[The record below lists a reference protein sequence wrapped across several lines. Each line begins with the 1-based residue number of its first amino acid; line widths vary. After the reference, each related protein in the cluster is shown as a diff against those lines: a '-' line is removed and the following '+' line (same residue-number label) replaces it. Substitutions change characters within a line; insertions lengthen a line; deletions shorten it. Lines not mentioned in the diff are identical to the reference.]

1 MTEVAPGVRFSDF
14 DIFLTPAL
22 AFAIDFIWRTSSL
35 VHSRRTIFLALAIL
49 TPVLVRRPCSTRH
62 DDGNGMTKWR
72 VYRCQQRRRAA
83 RPSASARGYGADWQ
97 ALRASTPHTQR
108 QVTTWTISRPGTLAV
123 PMTQATSLGV
133 AIGATRVRRPSTMV
147 ALATPV
153 RPRKLFTKGR
163 LTGWVH
169 TSLKRQIGDFS
180 QFLFSSTRPG
190 LRPTSALLQNRRHLK
205 FLNGWP
211 PIVSTDTCW
220 VRWRQVLHGLL
231 LDPQNNNLPGVS
243 SE

>member
-49 TPVLVRRPCSTRH
+49 TPVLVRRPCITRH

-97 ALRASTPHTQR
+97 ALRASTPHTPKAGYDLDHIKAR
-108 QVTTWTISRPGTLAV
+108 NAGGTDDASNLAWRCHRCHSRKTAKHDG
-123 PMTQATSLGV
+123 GF
-133 AIGATRVRRPSTMV
+133 GH
-147 ALATPV
+147 
-153 RPRKLFTKGR
+153 PRTA
-163 LTGWVH
+163 
-169 TSLKRQIGDFS
+169 S
-180 QFLFSSTRPG
+180 QTF
-190 LRPTSALLQNRRHLK
+190 H
-205 FLNGWP
+205 
-211 PIVSTDTCW
+211 
-220 VRWRQVLHGLL
+220 
-231 LDPQNNNLPGVS
+231 
-243 SE
+243 

>member
-1 MTEVAPGVRFSDF
+1 MKLSRICPCGYRVPGGT
-14 DIFLTPAL
+14 LCA
-22 AFAIDFIWRTSSL
+22 
-35 VHSRRTIFLALAIL
+35 
-49 TPVLVRRPCSTRH
+49 
-62 DDGNGMTKWR
+62 
-72 VYRCQQRRRAA
+72 CQQRRRAA

-97 ALRASTPHTQR
+97 ALRASTPHTPCADCSRPWR

-147 ALATPV
+147 PLATPV

-190 LRPTSALLQNRRHLK
+190 LLPISALLQNRRHLK

-220 VRWRQVLHGLL
+220 VRWRQVLHGLM
-231 LDPQNNNLPGVS
+231 LDPQNSNLPGVS

>member
-1 MTEVAPGVRFSDF
+1 MK
-14 DIFLTPAL
+14 
-22 AFAIDFIWRTSSL
+22 
-35 VHSRRTIFLALAIL
+35 HSRIC
-49 TPVLVRRPCSTRH
+49 PC
-62 DDGNGMTKWR
+62 GYR
-72 VYRCQQRRRAA
+72 VPGGTLCACQQRRRAA

-97 ALRASTPHTQR
+97 ALRASTPHTPCADCSRPWR

-147 ALATPV
+147 PLATPV

-180 QFLFSSTRPG
+180 QFLFSSTQPFRNFKCQ
-190 LRPTSALLQNRRHLK
+190 RFCSKALIGRS
-205 FLNGWP
+205 P
-211 PIVSTDTCW
+211 PIVSTDACW
-220 VRWRQVLHGLL
+220 VRWRQVLHGLAHGQNDEF
-231 LDPQNNNLPGVS
+231 DPS
-243 SE
+243 RK

>member
-1 MTEVAPGVRFSDF
+1 MWVPATQAGCTGPARALEAMAQTGRPCERQHH
-14 DIFLTPAL
+14 TP
-22 AFAIDFIWRTSSL
+22 
-35 VHSRRTIFLALAIL
+35 
-49 TPVLVRRPCSTRH
+49 LVRTAH
-62 DDGNGMTKWR
+62 GLG
-72 VYRCQQRRRAA
+72 
-83 RPSASARGYGADWQ
+83 
-97 ALRASTPHTQR
+97 R

-153 RPRKLFTKGR
+153 RPRKLFTKGGR

-190 LRPTSALLQNRRHLK
+190 LLPISALLQNRRHLK

-220 VRWRQVLHGLL
+220 VRWRQVLHGLM